1 MLGRNDQ
8 PTTHQINKPARE
20 PCANPA
26 LALSPAGVNCEL
38 EVDECQSRPCQNGAT
53 CRDAPAAFSCS
64 CPPGFLGAL
73 CQMDVDECLDESNCA
88 GGSCENTFGSFRCL
102 CPPPGRY
109 DPQRRRCLPHGG
121 EWQRPAGPT

>member
-1 MLGRNDQ
+1 MEECQRYAKQYIDAIKVRCSRGAVGRCGSLWV
-8 PTTHQINKPARE
+8 PMGRCGVLTG
-20 PCANPA
+20 
-26 LALSPAGVNCEL
+26 LYGALSP
-38 EVDECQSRPCQNGAT
+38 P
-53 CRDAPAAFSCS
+53 
-64 CPPGFLGAL
+64 
-73 CQMDVDECLDESNCA
+73 DVDECLDESNCA